1 MNKAKTITQTL
12 SNDTSAQR
20 TVFKFLVSSLVLL
33 SSVYI
38 YFIGSITFNVLARKS
53 LENNMREVG
62 SRVNNLELTYLSLSN
77 SVDKNFALS
86 SGFVDASAPIFAT
99 RASVSRVAFK

>member
-1 MNKAKTITQTL
+1 MNKAKTITQAL
-12 SNDTSAQR
+12 SNDTSVQR
-20 TVFKFLVSSLVLL
+20 IVFKSLVSSLVLL
-33 SSVYI
+33 SLVYV

-53 LENNMREVG
+53 LENNMRELG

-86 SGFVDASAPIFAT
+86 SGFVDATSPIFAT
-99 RASVSRVAFK
+99 RDVSRVAVR